1 MWRISKHF
9 LSIFYTSPNLMQSK
23 KDLHSE
29 QRKNFVA
36 ANQES
41 IGLLHGNLGDPKI
54 CEIESQYPEQLP
66 SLSIASV

>member
-1 MWRISKHF
+1 
-9 LSIFYTSPNLMQSK
+9 MQSK